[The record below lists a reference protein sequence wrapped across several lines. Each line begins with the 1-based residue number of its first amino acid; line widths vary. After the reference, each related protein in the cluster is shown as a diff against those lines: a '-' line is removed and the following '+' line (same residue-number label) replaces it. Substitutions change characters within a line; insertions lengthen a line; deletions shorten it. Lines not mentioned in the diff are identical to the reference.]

1 MGFALP
7 NGALVYLAK
16 TYNAAETITAASN
29 AAEVVFTVDKTTKA
43 KAGDIVQIKSSWPGL
58 DDVVARVKEASEM
71 SVTLE
76 GISTLDTDNFAAG
89 GGAGSFRVIKD
100 WEQISQISELAS
112 SGGEQQNIQIQFLS
126 DNAQRNVNTFKT
138 ARVQTYTIAHDSS
151 LPFYDLLRQADAT
164 QDTLAAYMFVPKAKE
179 NRYWSAKVSFND
191 IPNSAVNVVETVT
204 ATFNLQSGIIFY
216 KTDPGMVSRL
226 MAAAKKTIT
235 APLD

>member
-1 MGFALP
+1 M
-7 NGALVYLAK
+7 
-16 TYNAAETITAASN
+16 
-29 AAEVVFTVDKTTKA
+29 
-43 KAGDIVQIKSSWPGL
+43 
-58 DDVVARVKEASEM
+58 
-71 SVTLE
+71 
-76 GISTLDTDNFAAG
+76 
-89 GGAGSFRVIKD
+89 
-100 WEQISQISELAS
+100 
-112 SGGEQQNIQIQFLS
+112 
-126 DNAQRNVNTFKT
+126 NTFKT

-204 ATFNLQSGIIFY
+204 ATFNLQSGIVFY

-235 APLD
+235 ASLD